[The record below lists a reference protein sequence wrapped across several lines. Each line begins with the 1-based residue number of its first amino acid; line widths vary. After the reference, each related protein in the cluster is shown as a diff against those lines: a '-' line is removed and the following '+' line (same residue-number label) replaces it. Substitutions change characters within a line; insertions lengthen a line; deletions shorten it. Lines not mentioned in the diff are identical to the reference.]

1 MNLEILHVGQLGTN
15 CYVTWDDDHHCAVID
30 CGGDADKV
38 AAYLKEHNLTP
49 LCLLLTHGHG
59 DHMGGVADLKALYPD
74 AKIYLHRGDEAM
86 VNDGEKNMGNQVAP
100 YWKPITVDQWVKEGD
115 VIPCGSMNFTV
126 LETHGHTDGGVT
138 YIQGNQM
145 YCGDTLFQDSMG
157 RTDLYGGNNDKM
169 AASLKRLSQI
179 EGYYVVLPGH
189 GAASNLEDERRSNPY
204 MRRAAQDKP
213 LF

>member
-1 MNLEILHVGQLGTN
+1 MNIHRLVVGPLETN
-15 CYVTWDDDHHCAVID
+15 CYLVSDEAGNAAVID
-30 CGGDADKV
+30 PGFEPEKILS
-38 AAYLKEHNLTP
+38 AARELGLTIRAI
-49 LCLLLTHGHG
+49 LLTHGHF
-59 DHMGGVADLKALYPD
+59 DHVGGVRAIAQATAWPVWMHENDVTL
-74 AKIYLHRGDEAM
+74 RTAM
-86 VNDGEKNMGNQVAP
+86 TVTAP
-100 YWKPITVDQWVKEGD
+100 YYTDLYAEGD
-115 VIPCGSMNFTV
+115 GVNVGALRFTV
-126 LETHGHTDGGVT
+126 LETPGHTDGGVT

-145 YCGDTLFQDSMG
+145 YCGDTLFQGSMG